1 MRSSDKFVQA
11 NKAQAAADID
21 THLIIEN
28 HITQQPNDRQEIE
41 PILKHLSAV
50 QDKVGKADG
59 LLADAGYLSEGNV
72 KRCEAN
78 EITP

>member
-1 MRSSDKFVQA
+1 
-11 NKAQAAADID
+11 
-21 THLIIEN
+21 
-28 HITQQPNDRQEIE
+28 
-41 PILKHLSAV
+41 V
-50 QDKVGKADG
+50 QDKVGKANG